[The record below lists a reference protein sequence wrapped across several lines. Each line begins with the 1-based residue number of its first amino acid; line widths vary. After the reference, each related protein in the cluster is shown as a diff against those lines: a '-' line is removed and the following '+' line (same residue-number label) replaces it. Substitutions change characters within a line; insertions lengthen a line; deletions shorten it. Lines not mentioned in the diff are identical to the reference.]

1 MNLNHYYFIFFDILG
16 VFLLRFARK
25 TLETELIFQNW
36 LAKPR
41 PLRYPSREL
50 RAKNQPGILMGTG
63 TMRFSVACL
72 AALFCL
78 LAGLPAL
85 EAKEAQTIKISR
97 ISAKK
102 YGDESF
108 VVRAKSSSKLPVSI
122 FVNGPASI
130 DKKGKI
136 TLKGAGKVR
145 VFAIQM
151 GDDQFTPAKPEMVAV
166 EIAKAPLVVQAED
179 KKMKEG
185 EKTPE
190 FTVIYKGFVNGESVK
205 NLIKPAVATL
215 VETGE
220 GKRKKQKIVPSG
232 SQSKNYSFRYISG
245 NLKIMSKK
253 KSFFGRN

>member
-16 VFLLRFARK
+16 VFLLRFAQA
-25 TLETELIFQNW
+25 LETELIFQNW

-41 PLRYPSREL
+41 PLRYLSREL
-50 RAKNQPGILMGTG
+50 KAKNQPGILMGTG

-102 YGDESF
+102 YGDGPF

-166 EIAKAPLVVQAED
+166 DIAKAPLVVQAED

>member
-1 MNLNHYYFIFFDILG
+1 MKLNHYHFTFFFNLK
-16 VFLLRFARK
+16 VFLLRFAQA
-25 TLETELIFQNW
+25 LETELIFQNW
-36 LAKPR
+36 LAKRR
-41 PLRYPSREL
+41 PLRYSSREL

-63 TMRFSVACL
+63 TVRFSVVCL
-72 AALFCL
+72 TALFCL

-102 YGDESF
+102 YGDKPF

-136 TLKGAGKVR
+136 TVKGAGKVR
-145 VFAIQM
+145 VFAVQM
-151 GDDQFTPAKPEMVAV
+151 GDDEFAPAKPGMVTLD
-166 EIAKAPLVVQAED
+166 IAKASLIVQAED

-185 EKTPE
+185 EKIPE

-205 NLIKPAVATL
+205 NLTKPAVAKL
-215 VETGE
+215 VETGK
-220 GKRKKQKIVPSG
+220 GRRKKQKIVPSG
-232 SQSKNYSFRYISG
+232 SESMNYSFKYISG
-245 NLKIMSKK
+245 DLKIASKK
-253 KSFFGRN
+253 RSFFGRN

>member
-1 MNLNHYYFIFFDILG
+1 MKLNHYHFTFFFNLK
-16 VFLLRFARK
+16 VFLLRFAQA
-25 TLETELIFQNW
+25 LETELIFQNW
-36 LAKPR
+36 LAKRR
-41 PLRYPSREL
+41 PLRYSSREL

-63 TMRFSVACL
+63 TMRLSVASL
-72 AALFCL
+72 TALFCCL

-136 TLKGAGKVR
+136 TIKGAGKVR
-145 VFAIQM
+145 VFAVQM
-151 GDDQFTPAKPEMVAV
+151 GDDDFAPAKPEMVTLD
-166 EIAKAPLVVQAED
+166 IAKASLIVQAED

-185 EKTPE
+185 EKIPE

-205 NLIKPAVATL
+205 NLTRPAVAKL
-215 VETGE
+215 VETGK
-220 GKRKKQKIVPSG
+220 GRRKKQKIVPSG
-232 SQSKNYSFRYISG
+232 SESRNYSFKYISG
-245 NLKIMSKK
+245 DLKIASKK
-253 KSFFGRN
+253 RSFFGRN

>member
-1 MNLNHYYFIFFDILG
+1 
-16 VFLLRFARK
+16 
-25 TLETELIFQNW
+25 
-36 LAKPR
+36 
-41 PLRYPSREL
+41 
-50 RAKNQPGILMGTG
+50 MGTG

-78 LAGLPAL
+78 LAGLPAF

-102 YGDESF
+102 YGDRPF
-108 VVRAKSSSKLPVSI
+108 VVTAKSSSKLPVSI

-136 TLKGAGKVR
+136 TVKGAGKVR
-145 VFAIQM
+145 VFAVQM
-151 GDDQFTPAKPEMVAV
+151 GDDEFAPAKPEMVTLD
-166 EIAKAPLVVQAED
+166 IAKASLIVQAED

-185 EKTPE
+185 EKIPE

-205 NLIKPAVATL
+205 NLTRPAVAKL
-215 VETGE
+215 VETGK
-220 GKRKKQKIVPSG
+220 GRRKKQKIVPSG
-232 SQSKNYSFRYISG
+232 SESMNYSFRYVSG
-245 NLKIMSKK
+245 DLKIMSKK

>member
-16 VFLLRFARK
+16 VFLLRFAQA
-25 TLETELIFQNW
+25 LETELIFQNW

-41 PLRYPSREL
+41 PLRYLSREL
-50 RAKNQPGILMGTG
+50 RAKSQPSILMGTG

-102 YGDESF
+102 YGDGPF

-166 EIAKAPLVVQAED
+166 EIAKAPLVVQAEG

-185 EKTPE
+185 EKIPE

>member
-16 VFLLRFARK
+16 VFLLRFAQA
-25 TLETELIFQNW
+25 LETELIFQNW

-41 PLRYPSREL
+41 PLRYFSREL

-102 YGDESF
+102 YGDGPF

-166 EIAKAPLVVQAED
+166 DIAKAPLVVQAED

>member
-1 MNLNHYYFIFFDILG
+1 MKQNHYNFIIFDIFLG
-16 VFLLRFARK
+16 FILRFAQA
-25 TLETELIFQNW
+25 LVSELIFQNW

-41 PLRYPSREL
+41 SLRYPSREL
-50 RAKNQPGILMGTG
+50 RAKSQLSILMGTG
-63 TMRFSVACL
+63 TMRFSVACI

-102 YGDESF
+102 YGDEPF

-151 GDDQFTPAKPEMVAV
+151 GDDQFTPAKPEMVTV
-166 EIAKAPLVVQAED
+166 DIAKAALVVQAED
-179 KKMKEG
+179 KEMKEG
-185 EKTPE
+185 EKPPE

>member
-16 VFLLRFARK
+16 VFLLRFAQA
-25 TLETELIFQNW
+25 LETELIFQNW
-36 LAKPR
+36 LAKLR
-41 PLRYPSREL
+41 ALRYPSREL
-50 RAKNQPGILMGTG
+50 RAINQPGILMGTG
-63 TMRFSVACL
+63 TMRFWVPSL

-102 YGDESF
+102 YGDEPF

-151 GDDQFTPAKPEMVAV
+151 GDDQFTPAKPEMVTV
-166 EIAKAPLVVQAED
+166 DIVKAPLVVQAED

-185 EKTPE
+185 E
-190 FTVIYKGFVNGESVK
+190 
-205 NLIKPAVATL
+205 
-215 VETGE
+215 
-220 GKRKKQKIVPSG
+220 
-232 SQSKNYSFRYISG
+232 
-245 NLKIMSKK
+245 
-253 KSFFGRN
+253 

>member
-1 MNLNHYYFIFFDILG
+1 MKLNHYYFVIFNIFLG
-16 VFLLRFARK
+16 FILRFAQA
-25 TLETELIFQNW
+25 LISELIFQNW

-41 PLRYPSREL
+41 SLRYPCREL
-50 RAKNQPGILMGTG
+50 RAKSQPSILMGTG
-63 TMRFSVACL
+63 TMRFSVACI

-102 YGDESF
+102 YGDKPF
-108 VVRAKSSSKLPVSI
+108 IVRAKSSSKLPVSV

-136 TLKGAGKVR
+136 SLKGAGKVR

-151 GDDQFTPAKPEMVAV
+151 GDDQFTPAKPEMVTV
-166 EIAKAPLVVQAED
+166 DIAKVPLVVQAED
-179 KKMKEG
+179 KKMNEG
-185 EKTPE
+185 EKTPD

-205 NLIKPAVATL
+205 NLTKPAVAKL

-245 NLKIMSKK
+245 DLKIISKK

>member
-1 MNLNHYYFIFFDILG
+1 VNLNHYYFIFFDIFG
-16 VFLLRFARK
+16 VFLLRFAQA
-25 TLETELIFQNW
+25 LDTELIFQNW

-63 TMRFSVACL
+63 TMRFSVASL
-72 AALFCL
+72 AVLFSL

-102 YGDESF
+102 YGDGPF

-166 EIAKAPLVVQAED
+166 EIAKAPLVAQAED

-215 VETGE
+215 VETGD

>member
-16 VFLLRFARK
+16 VFLLRFTQA
-25 TLETELIFQNW
+25 LETELIFQNW
-36 LAKPR
+36 LAKLR
-41 PLRYPSREL
+41 ALRYPSREL
-50 RAKNQPGILMGTG
+50 RAINQPGILMGTG

-102 YGDESF
+102 YGDEAF

-151 GDDQFTPAKPEMVAV
+151 GDDQFTPAKPEMVTV
-166 EIAKAPLVVQAED
+166 DIVKAPLVVQAED
-179 KKMKEG
+179 KKMTEG
-185 EKTPE
+185 EKTPK

-232 SQSKNYSFRYISG
+232 SQSKNYSFRYIPG
-245 NLKIMSKK
+245 DLKIIAKK

>member
-16 VFLLRFARK
+16 VFLLRFTQA
-25 TLETELIFQNW
+25 LETELIFQNW
-36 LAKPR
+36 LAKLR
-41 PLRYPSREL
+41 ALRYPSREL
-50 RAKNQPGILMGTG
+50 RAINQPGILMGTG

-78 LAGLPAL
+78 LAGFPAL

-102 YGDESF
+102 YGDEPF
-108 VVRAKSSSKLPVSI
+108 VVRAQSSSKLPVSI

-151 GDDQFTPAKPEMVAV
+151 GDDRYAPAKPAIETVD
-166 EIAKAPLVVQAED
+166 IAKALLIIRAED

-185 EKTPE
+185 EKIPE
-190 FTVIYKGFVNGESVK
+190 FTLIYKGFVNGESVK
-205 NLIKPAVATL
+205 NLTKPAVAKL
-215 VETGE
+215 VETGK
-220 GKRKKQKIVPSG
+220 GKRKRQKIIPSG
-232 SQSKNYSFRYISG
+232 SESMNYSFKYISG
-245 NLKIMSKK
+245 DLKITSKK
-253 KSFFGRN
+253 RSFFGRN

>member
-16 VFLLRFARK
+16 VFLLRFAQA
-25 TLETELIFQNW
+25 LETELIFQNW

-41 PLRYPSREL
+41 PLRYSSRAL

>member
-1 MNLNHYYFIFFDILG
+1 MKLNHYYFIFFDILG
-16 VFLLRFARK
+16 VFLLRFTQA
-25 TLETELIFQNW
+25 LETELIFQNW
-36 LAKPR
+36 LAKLR
-41 PLRYPSREL
+41 ALRYPSREL
-50 RAKNQPGILMGTG
+50 RAINQPGILMGTG
-63 TMRFSVACL
+63 TMRFWVAYL

-102 YGDESF
+102 YGDEPF

-151 GDDQFTPAKPEMVAV
+151 GDDQLTPAKPEMVTV
-166 EIAKAPLVVQAED
+166 DIAKAALVVPAED

-185 EKTPE
+185 EKIPE
-190 FTVIYKGFVNGESVK
+190 FTLIYKGFVNGESVK

-232 SQSKNYSFRYISG
+232 SQSKNYSFRYIPG
-245 NLKIMSKK
+245 NLKIMAKK

>member
-1 MNLNHYYFIFFDILG
+1 MNLNRYYFIFFNILV
-16 VFLLRFARK
+16 VFLLRFAQA
-25 TLETELIFQNW
+25 LETELIFQNW
-36 LAKPR
+36 LAKLMA
-41 PLRYPSREL
+41 LRYPSREL
-50 RAKNQPGILMGTG
+50 RAINQPGILMGTG
-63 TMRFSVACL
+63 TMRFSVAYL

-97 ISAKK
+97 ISANK
-102 YGDESF
+102 YGDEPF
-108 VVRAKSSSKLPVSI
+108 VVRAKSSSRLPVSI

-151 GDDQFTPAKPEMVAV
+151 GDDQFTPAKPEMVTV
-166 EIAKAPLVVQAED
+166 DIAKAELVVQAED

-232 SQSKNYSFRYISG
+232 SQSKNYSFRYIPG
-245 NLKIMSKK
+245 DLKIIAKK

>member
-1 MNLNHYYFIFFDILG
+1 VNLNHYYFIFFDILG
-16 VFLLRFARK
+16 VFLLRFTQA
-25 TLETELIFQNW
+25 LETELIFQNW
-36 LAKPR
+36 LAKLR
-41 PLRYPSREL
+41 ALRYPSREL
-50 RAKNQPGILMGTG
+50 RAINQPGILMGTG
-63 TMRFSVACL
+63 TMRFWVAYL

-102 YGDESF
+102 YGDEPF

-151 GDDQFTPAKPEMVAV
+151 GDDQFTPAKPEMVTV
-166 EIAKAPLVVQAED
+166 DIAKAALVVQAED

-185 EKTPE
+185 EKPPE

-232 SQSKNYSFRYISG
+232 SQSKNYSFRYIPG
-245 NLKIMSKK
+245 NLKIMAKK